1 MQTKDIWRYEREKW
15 IETPDLLAVEEPME
29 IRLGYGPPDDRQQT
43 SLAVTMRT
51 PGHDLELALGF
62 LYAEGIIQ
70 TMDQVLSIRHCVDK
84 EVEEEARKNI
94 VRAELIP
101 EVEPDWERLQRNFFT
116 SSSCGICGKASIE
129 SVQMTACPALPEPT
143 PWLSADII
151 LTLPE
156 TLRQSQTSFR
166 HTGGLHAAALFN
178 QKGELI
184 LVREDVGR
192 HNAMDKLVGAA
203 LHQGLLPLDAYICQ
217 LSGRLSF
224 ELVQKSLIAGIPVLL
239 AIGAPSSLAVSLS
252 QEFKQTL
259 IGFVKKDRFNIYTGI
274 ERIAIHEQHPL
285 R

>member
-1 MQTKDIWRYEREKW
+1 MQTKDIWRYNGGKW
-15 IETPDLLAVEEPME
+15 VETPDLLAVEEPME
-29 IRLGYGPPDDRQQT
+29 IRLGYGPKDDRQQS

-62 LYAEGIIQ
+62 LYAEGIIHS
-70 TMDQVLSIRHCVDK
+70 MDQIISVRHCVEK
-84 EVEEEARKNI
+84 EVDMEARKNI
-94 VRAELIP
+94 VRAELAP
-101 EVEPDWERLQRNFFT
+101 EVELDWEKLKRNFFT

-129 SVQMTACPALPEPT
+129 SIQMNGCPTLPEST
-143 PWLSADII
+143 PWLSSDMI
-151 LTLPE
+151 LSLPE
-156 TLRQSQTSFR
+156 ALYDSQTSFR
-166 HTGGLHAAALFN
+166 YTGGLHAAGLFN
-178 QKGELI
+178 QQGELI
-184 LVREDVGR
+184 ILREDVGR
-192 HNAMDKLVGAA
+192 HNALDKLIGAA

-239 AIGAPSSLAVSLS
+239 AIGAPSSLAVQLS

-274 ERIAIHEQHPL
+274 ERLAIHEQHPP